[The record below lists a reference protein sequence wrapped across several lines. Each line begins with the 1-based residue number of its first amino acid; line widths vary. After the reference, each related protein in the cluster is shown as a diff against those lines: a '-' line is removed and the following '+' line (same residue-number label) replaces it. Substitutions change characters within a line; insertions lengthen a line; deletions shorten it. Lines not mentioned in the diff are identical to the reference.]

1 MRYAAALALLVVA
14 GCTDA
19 MPTSPVTGKYTVTRT
34 MGTEHYGDFQSV
46 DTYELAVSDLGVVVV
61 GQGPAI
67 DATSVARSSSDLGFT
82 SIERLTSS
90 MGTVTPPQIDYYLEG
105 DGDRLVGRAE
115 ALSHTATAGNPDLLI
130 DLSWNVEALRQ

>member
-1 MRYAAALALLVVA
+1 MRYALALLVAA

-19 MPTSPVTGKYTVTRT
+19 TPTTPVTGKYTVTRT
-34 MGTEHYGDFQSV
+34 MGTEHLGDFQSI

-61 GQGPAI
+61 GQGPSI

-82 SIERLTSS
+82 SVEPLTSS

-105 DGDRLVGRAE
+105 DSDRLVGHAA
-115 ALSHTATAGNPDLLI
+115 ALSHTATADNPDLLI
-130 DLSWNVEALRQ
+130 DLSWNVEALRE

>member
-1 MRYAAALALLVVA
+1 MRYALALLVAA

-19 MPTSPVTGKYTVTRT
+19 TPPTPVTGMYTVTRT
-34 MGTEHYGDFQSV
+34 MGTEHLGDFQSI
-46 DTYELAVSDLGVVVV
+46 DTYELAISDLGVVVV
-61 GQGPAI
+61 GQGPSI

-82 SIERLTSS
+82 SIEPLTSS

-115 ALSHTATAGNPDLLI
+115 ALSHTATTDNPDLTI
-130 DLSWNVEALRQ
+130 DLYWNVEALRE